1 MMPNRTYPS
10 TTIPIATRGMLGPSS
25 AFHIPAAA
33 GSRNA
38 AAMTAI
44 QNRNTLIPALRAASP
59 TETSLPARCPMTAL
73 LTIPTAHSIPHI
85 GPIIHGLFSTTS
97 GASVKMPYCER
108 NPKETIAPHSS
119 SIVDVPASTSSS
131 EPCPPSRG
139 WPPSSPPAS
148 TPPFHRPISAWRV
161 SLAPAGSIA
170 QPLSLQHKLIY
181 TPLVCI
187 AN

>member
-1 MMPNRTYPS
+1 MPNRMYPS
-10 TTIPIATRGMLGPSS
+10 ATMPTVTRGMLAPSS

-33 GSRNA
+33 GIRNA
-38 AAMTAI
+38 ATTTAS
-44 QNRNTLIPALRAASP
+44 QNRKTLIPALREASP
-59 TETSLPARCPMTAL
+59 TAFCLPARYPMTAL
-73 LTIPTAHSIPHI
+73 PIIPTTHSIPHI

-148 TPPFHRPISAWRV
+148 TSPFHRPISAWRV